1 MNTAQH
7 SRGTMVEKI
16 MVRHLQNL
24 GITDLPVRK
33 QTYIGAAAHI
43 SGRLDDMRKNNY
55 VDSEG
60 ISPTLLTSGNV
71 TDFVHFLVG
80 ANPTNGGLG
89 KGFFLGKG
97 YSHSGY
103 TGDEKAPTKFII
115 DDNGQPVKYN
125 GKEIENPLYEEYIK
139 IWPEPTKGND
149 SNASLP
155 VATVKGANGDIYF
168 VGRDGKARIVDTR
181 TNQVT
186 ESDKDFEILTTPKGT
201 RYFEFEGRKYHA
213 DPF

>member
-33 QTYIGAAAHI
+33 QTYIGAAVHI
-43 SGRLDDMRKNNY
+43 SGRLDDIRKNNY

-89 KGFFLGKG
+89 EGFFLTDG

-103 TGDEKAPTKFII
+103 TGDEEAPTKFIQ
-115 DDNGQPVKYN
+115 DDAGN
-125 GKEIENPLYEEYIK
+125 EILFNNEKIINPLYEEYIK
-139 IWPEPTKGND
+139 IWPKPTDND
-149 SNASLP
+149 KTNASLP

-168 VGRDGKARIVDTR
+168 VGRDGCRIA
-181 TNQVT
+181 
-186 ESDKDFEILTTPKGT
+186 SILF
-201 RYFEFEGRKYHA
+201 R
-213 DPF
+213 D